1 MIPVGNWEDRIDELE
16 NDVADLED
24 ERDDLQ
30 LTNDYLVDENAELQ
44 SALNAADTDI
54 ADYLF
59 ELDHLREKCSESEL
73 DAEALLLLV
82 EYWQGKAEK
91 AAALADEFGVQLA
104 DEIKVSKRFEA
115 QLRDAEQE
123 VETLQTEKR
132 REALTY
138 LTIDGESLEN
148 YTRVNE
154 LTKELAELKAALR
167 TLGGEK
173 EN

>member
-59 ELDHLREKCSESEL
+59 ELDHLRKEHSEL
-73 DAEALLLLV
+73 QQDVEGVLLLV
-82 EYWQGKAEK
+82 EYWQEK
-91 AAALADEFGVQLA
+91 AANASARADEYGTQLA
-104 DEIKVSKRFEA
+104 DEIKVSKRFE
-115 QLRDAEQE
+115 QQFRDAELE
-123 VETLQTEKR
+123 IETLQAEKR
-132 REALTY
+132 HDAIAY